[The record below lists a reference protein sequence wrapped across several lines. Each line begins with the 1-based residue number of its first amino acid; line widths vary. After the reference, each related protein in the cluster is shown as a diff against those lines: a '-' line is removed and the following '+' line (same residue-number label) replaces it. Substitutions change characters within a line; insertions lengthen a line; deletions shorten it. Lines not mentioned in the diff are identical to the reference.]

1 MRHVREPEQI
11 DTRKEAPTVEI
22 NTTYVAATRVGAAF
36 PVARSAWTGIA
47 GLGVNLASTQIPVL
61 GVNHARTQIN
71 VSAAGRPDAR
81 CAAFRLVP
89 AQTMQLSLMST
100 ELPPVNGN
108 RKQTN
113 VHKTRISAGGYGAMG
128 PHPEREPA

>member
-1 MRHVREPEQI
+1 MRHVREPEQV

-22 NTTYVAATRVGAAF
+22 NTTYVAATRAGAAF

-47 GLGVNLASTQIPVL
+47 GLGVN
-61 GVNHARTQIN
+61 HARTQIT
-71 VSAAGRPDAR
+71 VSAAGWPDAR
-81 CAAFRLVP
+81 NAAFRLVP
-89 AQTMQLSLMST
+89 AQTMQLNPMSG
-100 ELPPVNGN
+100 ELPSANGT

>member
-1 MRHVREPEQI
+1 
-11 DTRKEAPTVEI
+11 VEI

-47 GLGVNLASTQIPVL
+47 GLGVNLARTQIPVP

-89 AQTMQLSLMST
+89 AQAMQLNPMSI
-100 ELPPVNGN
+100 ELPPVNDT
-108 RKQTN
+108 RKQTTN

>member
-11 DTRKEAPTVEI
+11 DTRKEAPVDN

-36 PVARSAWTGIA
+36 PAVRSAWTGIN
-47 GLGVNLASTQIPVL
+47 GLGVNLARTQIPAV
-61 GVNHARTQIN
+61 GANHARTQSA
-71 VSAAGRPDAR
+71 VLAAGWPGAHS
-81 CAAFRLVP
+81 AFRLVP
-89 AQTMQLSLMST
+89 AQTMQLSPMSV
-100 ELPPVNGN
+100 ELSPVNDT

-113 VHKTRISAGGYGAMG
+113 VHKTRISVGGYGAMG

>member
-1 MRHVREPEQI
+1 M
-11 DTRKEAPTVEI
+11 EI

-47 GLGVNLASTQIPVL
+47 GLGVNLASTQIPVP

-71 VSAAGRPDAR
+71 ASAAGRPDAR

-89 AQTMQLSLMST
+89 AQSMQLSLMST

>member
-1 MRHVREPEQI
+1 M
-11 DTRKEAPTVEI
+11 EI

-36 PVARSAWTGIA
+36 PAVRSAWTGLA
-47 GLGVNLASTQIPVL
+47 GLGVNLAHTQIPVP
-61 GVNHARTQIN
+61 GVNHARTQVN
-71 VSAAGRPDAR
+71 VSAAGWPDAR
-81 CAAFRLVP
+81 SAAFRLVP
-89 AQTMQLSLMST
+89 AQTMQLNPMSV
-100 ELPPVNGN
+100 ELPSVNGT